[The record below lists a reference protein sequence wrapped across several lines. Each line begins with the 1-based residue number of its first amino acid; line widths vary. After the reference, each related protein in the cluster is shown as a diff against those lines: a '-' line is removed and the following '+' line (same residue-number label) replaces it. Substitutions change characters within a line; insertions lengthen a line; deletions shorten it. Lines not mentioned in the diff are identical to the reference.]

1 VSDDDTVSARDWGRY
16 GGLFA
21 LATLVL
27 LVILGQREGGAVTLL
42 AVYLLLG
49 CVALLVVQV
58 RRSRS

>member
-1 VSDDDTVSARDWGRY
+1 MSDDDTPTARDWARY

-27 LVILGQREGGAVTLL
+27 LVIVGQREGAAVTLL

-49 CVALLVVQV
+49 CVALLVVQL
-58 RRSRS
+58 RRSGS

>member
-1 VSDDDTVSARDWGRY
+1 VSDDETLTARDWARY

-27 LVILGQREGGAVTLL
+27 LVILGQREGAAVTLL
-42 AVYLLLG
+42 AVYLLLA